1 MAYAL
6 ETARSKAYS
15 GDMRW
20 RMVYQRCIQG
30 FSYTNI
36 ASNLNVDP
44 STVHRTVKLFE
55 ETGTIC
61 SIQGYRETSNK
72 VLTIHDELAILMFRA
87 QQRSDELRKQFQEQV
102 SIYDPSMLVFVDECG
117 SDKRSALRRYGYALR
132 GKRAVTEKLLVR
144 GKRFSAIGI
153 LCIDGIVDVYTTDG
167 SVDGEKFCTFVERN
181 LLPQLLPFN
190 GINPRSVVII
200 DNAPIHHVDDAVQMI
215 EEAGAFAIFLPPYS
229 PHLNPIE
236 EAFSKM
242 KYFLKANDPFVQVC
256 SDYELEDNITAGFA
270 TITAEDCFG
279 WMQHSGY
286 IV

>member
-30 FSYTNI
+30 LSYTNI

-132 GKRAVTEKLLVR
+132 GKRTVTEKLLVR

-167 SVDGEKFCTFVERN
+167 SVDGEKFCTFIERN

-190 GINPRSVVII
+190 GINPRSVVIM

-215 EEAGAFAIFLPPYS
+215 EEAGAFAICLPPYS
-229 PHLNPIE
+229 PDLNPIE
-236 EAFSKM
+236 EAFSK
-242 KYFLKANDPFVQVC
+242 LK
-256 SDYELEDNITAGFA
+256 
-270 TITAEDCFG
+270 
-279 WMQHSGY
+279 
-286 IV
+286 